1 MNVKNLEGVVALKT
15 LTNGLL
21 LVVYSNSML
30 RIFQISNFSLIEEIN
45 LLADSP
51 VEGLKRV
58 TEAFISFN
66 ADGT

>member
-30 RIFQISNFSLIEEIN
+30 RIFQISNFSLIEERN